1 MLSDLVYTYKKGGG
15 VPYIYSSIAYDSRR
29 GCGYARVQW
38 GAYLPAHERTTH
50 IRRQAV
56 RMITLARYQNVKSNA

>member
-1 MLSDLVYTYKKGGG
+1 MVTHVLSALVYTYKTDGG
-15 VPYIYSSIAYDSRR
+15 VTYIYSGIAYDSRR

-50 IRRQAV
+50 IRRQV
-56 RMITLARYQNVKSNA
+56 V